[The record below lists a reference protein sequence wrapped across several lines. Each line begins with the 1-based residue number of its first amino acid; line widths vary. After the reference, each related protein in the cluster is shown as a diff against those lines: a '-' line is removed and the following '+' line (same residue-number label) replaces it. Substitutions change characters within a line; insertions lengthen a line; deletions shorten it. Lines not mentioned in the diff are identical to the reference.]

1 VLMARAS
8 QNDPVYHGGTDVR
21 LVQILSLLGVLSTS
35 IIGVCIGVV
44 QHNNI
49 YILYPHT
56 SCVCTAAASKKGYVQ
71 INNSLY
77 NVASREAMLFVY
89 LCMHIII

>member
-1 VLMARAS
+1 MARAS

-49 YILYPHT
+49 YMRTHH
-56 SCVCTAAASKKGYVQ
+56 VCAPRQQVKKD
-71 INNSLY
+71 
-77 NVASREAMLFVY
+77 MFK
-89 LCMHIII
+89 